1 MSTTHTTT
9 NTTTTYEF
17 ESQNFPSLTLQEFEE
32 TWNDIALYSLPENER
47 KSLEYLLENSGIASS
62 SSYKPD
68 KVLLVKAEK
77 GILKGVYG
85 PSIFRNGDSIIL
97 KVGENATPVEQK
109 GDRLIVG
116 KLKGKI
122 NVLEKEDSRL
132 EKYATAYCSFVS
144 PNKNVFKVRISLE
157 QGSSA
162 GEIEACLVNEESILP
177 YLAQVPTPAV
187 SMQFLGVGEFE
198 VIAISPYEGEH
209 GTSYKLHLANGIT
222 CWARGNS
229 EVLLRSGYTK
239 REGVP
244 LTLVVASIEEFTP
257 GKFKV
262 DNALRERLPQIASA
276 PIRTI
281 LTSAVEIPDDADE
294 NALGVDGQ
302 NLDKIPF

>member
-1 MSTTHTTT
+1 MSTTRTTT
-9 NTTTTYEF
+9 NATTTYEF

-144 PNKNVFKVRISLE
+144 PNQYLRQIR
-157 QGSSA
+157 
-162 GEIEACLVNEESILP
+162 GE
-177 YLAQVPTPAV
+177 YLTQEWDV
-187 SMQFLGVGEFE
+187 
-198 VIAISPYEGEH
+198 
-209 GTSYKLHLANGIT
+209 
-222 CWARGNS
+222 
-229 EVLLRSGYTK
+229 
-239 REGVP
+239 
-244 LTLVVASIEEFTP
+244 
-257 GKFKV
+257 
-262 DNALRERLPQIASA
+262 
-276 PIRTI
+276 
-281 LTSAVEIPDDADE
+281 
-294 NALGVDGQ
+294 
-302 NLDKIPF
+302 